1 MLGRVLISTGGCW
14 EAAETASGKKVFWN
28 QLNWKWLRHG
38 WQESEEPMRVAGGD
52 INNRGGFED
61 TEFVVGGGDGG

>member
-1 MLGRVLISTGGCW
+1 MGVGRQQRLPQERSCFGIW
-14 EAAETASGKKVFWN
+14 
-28 QLNWKWLRHG
+28 WLRHG